1 KAVRERRLPDWQPV
15 VDAVAHWDVATPTED
30 GTTPVGDPVVRRG
43 AALLLE
49 ALEEF
54 TRALDERGGSTRVS
68 STLAKN

>member
-1 KAVRERRLPDWQPV
+1 LPDWQPV
-15 VDAVAHWDVATPTED
+15 VDAVAQWDMPTPTDD

-43 AALLLE
+43 AALLLD

-68 STLAKN
+68 SVLADG